1 MENENQNIE
10 NTSIEQTQTNITGE
24 TNSDFNLQGNVVNEP
39 IQQEV
44 PTEPVVNETMEPV
57 IPEVQAEPVIPEVQT
72 DSTTVEVPAAEVMP
86 SSTEEVKSSSLET
99 KKKSPLVPIII
110 VVAGLL
116 LVGLILGA
124 IFILPNFL
132 FSGKKALENE
142 ITSVFNLVNDSL
154 DESEK
159 NLLEYDIDKDS
170 LGITGSLTMESNYKD
185 ENFDLSKLKD
195 YKIDYSG
202 VIDKGSNTASL
213 NARLIKNAT
222 NLLAIDGY
230 VDGKTVYLS
239 LGDIFNK
246 VITTDTEDEIKDLE
260 LSKSGDIKD
269 IKKILDK
276 TKEAVIGSINEDN
289 ITVEKED
296 GLKKVTYKYKSNELE
311 KVVIN
316 AYLNDSEIIEIFSEM
331 SAQSEDKVKE
341 ALNDELKEIEKD
353 TDNNETIVVL
363 YLKGLKN
370 DFVKT
375 EIRSEKSKLLITK
388 EDDTYNYVFEEEDND
403 TKIKGDFNLVK
414 DTFNMNIGDNMSVMI
429 QGGDKKATINL
440 DYNDGSQLI
449 KVQAIVTNNVNK
461 NKQTNNAVIDLE
473 YTYGN
478 ETITATI
485 NNDIT
490 IEKNKEVEKT
500 LASSDT
506 IYYEDLTETEI
517 NAIESKLYEKL
528 GQVIEDIMPGYNSMN
543 DSDLDY
549 DYSDYDLDY

>member
-24 TNSDFNLQGNVVNEP
+24 TNSELNLQGNAVNEP

-57 IPEVQAEPVIPEVQT
+57 IPEAQAEPVIPEVQT
-72 DSTTVEVPAAEVMP
+72 DSTTVEVPAEEVMQ

-353 TDNNETIVVL
+353 TDNDETIVVL

-388 EDDTYNYVFEEEDND
+388 EADTYNYVFEEEDNN

>member
-72 DSTTVEVPAAEVMP
+72 DSTTVEVPAEEVMP

-185 ENFDLSKLKD
+185 ENFDLSKLKN

-353 TDNNETIVVL
+353 NDNNETIVVL

-449 KVQAIVTNNVNK
+449 KVQAIVTNNFNK

-478 ETITATI
+478 ETRIGMLNPHNTHAT
-485 NNDIT
+485 
-490 IEKNKEVEKT
+490 
-500 LASSDT
+500 LR
-506 IYYEDLTETEI
+506 
-517 NAIESKLYEKL
+517 
-528 GQVIEDIMPGYNSMN
+528 
-543 DSDLDY
+543 
-549 DYSDYDLDY
+549 